1 MAGWAAKKEWCVNDD
16 FFGLIFTQISHLFLH
31 EIHPQ
36 RMKKGHLVFN
46 ENKSWYVIQMKR
58 ILTIGQKLLSQ
69 VVKLGGK
76 G

>member
-1 MAGWAAKKEWCVNDD
+1 
-16 FFGLIFTQISHLFLH
+16 
-31 EIHPQ
+31 
-36 RMKKGHLVFN
+36 MKKGHLVFN

-76 G
+76 GWLGQLFWDGVVAVIEATNQWELY